1 MPALKPSLEVQL
13 EVSMQIARLRELCDQ
28 LDAAVADAARERHQI
43 RDLTSYARAVLG
55 RIERLA
61 TIDSPES

>member
-1 MPALKPSLEVQL
+1 
-13 EVSMQIARLRELCDQ
+13 MQIARLRELCDQ

-43 RDLTSYARAVLG
+43 RDLTSHARAVLR